1 LKKRLQTDWFALVLF
16 APGVLVLLPLI
27 GACLMLVRYSFNDWD
42 PMLAMVPAWTLDNY
56 FYVFTDPAQI
66 KGLIT
71 TLRISLIVTVAC
83 LFIGYPVA
91 IAISS
96 AGRYR
101 GLLMFLL
108 VTPMLTDV
116 LIRAYGWMVI
126 LGPNGPINSLLMT
139 TGVSAGP
146 VRLMYT
152 ELAVVLEL
160 IHENIPFMI
169 LPLAAILERINPA
182 LNDAAMNLGASPTR
196 TFFHVTLPLSRP
208 GIVAGTLLVFA
219 LSASAFVAPLVLG
232 GGNVSVMTTLMQQTM
247 LTTLNWPQGAA
258 QSVVLVGLV
267 LVLLAT
273 YGWVLSKG
281 RREA

>member
-1 LKKRLQTDWFALVLF
+1 MKTRLQTDWLALALF
-16 APGVLVLLPLI
+16 TPGILVVAPLV
-27 GACLMLVRYSFNDWD
+27 GACFMLVRNSFNDWD
-42 PMLAMVPAWTLDNY
+42 PMLTMVPAWTLKNY
-56 FYVFTDPAQI
+56 FYIFTDPAQI
-66 KGLIT
+66 KALIT
-71 TLRISLIVTVAC
+71 TLRISLTVTVAC

-91 IAISS
+91 VAISRT
-96 AGRYR
+96 GRYR

-126 LGPNGPINSLLMT
+126 LGPNGPVNSLMT
-139 TGVSAGP
+139 AAGVWTVP
-146 VRLMYT
+146 KRLIYT
-152 ELAVVLEL
+152 ELAVVLEM

-169 LPLAAILERINPA
+169 LPLAAVLERINPA
-182 LNDAAMNLGASPTR
+182 LNDAAMNLGASPAR
-196 TFFHVTLPLSRP
+196 AFFHVTLPLSRP
-208 GIVAGTLLVFA
+208 GLIAGTLLVFA

-247 LTTLNWPQGAA
+247 LTTLNWPQGSA

-267 LVLLAT
+267 LILLAI

-281 RREA
+281 RRVA